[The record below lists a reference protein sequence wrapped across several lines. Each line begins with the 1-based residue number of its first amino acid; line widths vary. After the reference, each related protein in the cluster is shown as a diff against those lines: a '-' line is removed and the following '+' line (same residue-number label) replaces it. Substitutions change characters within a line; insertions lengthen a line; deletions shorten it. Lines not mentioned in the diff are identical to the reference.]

1 MSELKRC
8 PFCGG
13 EARLICFYRVGLETI
28 KIYLVKCSKCGFEY
42 KEYQAEEEAIAAWNT
57 RKPIE
62 RILERL
68 EEESNNSIN
77 DFDRTRDYYHDGKAD
92 GFERAI
98 RIVRE
103 EGVLNNG

>member
-1 MSELKRC
+1 MFKLKRC

-13 EARLICFYRVGLETI
+13 EAELRDTGTVHSYYWIYCKDCGCKQPCSIHLESVINT
-28 KIYLVKCSKCGFEY
+28 
-42 KEYQAEEEAIAAWNT
+42 WNT

-103 EGVLNNG
+103 EGGVVTE